1 MGLVGGILF
10 TAVIFLYPGWRIFR
24 QAGFPPA
31 LSLVVLIPGF
41 GVLIAIVI
49 LAFVPWPTHRGG
61 FGGLAAGDG

>member
-1 MGLVGGILF
+1 
-10 TAVIFLYPGWRIFR
+10 
-24 QAGFPPA
+24 
-31 LSLVVLIPGF
+31 VLIPGF